1 MTLYELLSTCQTD
14 CKVKIIDDGREYII
28 YAKSVDALDETI
40 KYKMVES
47 WELMG
52 RQDMAVTLETDANKI
67 IMNGKGFTFGANNPV
82 EMTIQYTKTTT

>member
-14 CKVKIIDDGREYII
+14 CKVKIIDDDREYII

-52 RQDMAVTLETDANKI
+52 RQDMAVTLERI
-67 IMNGKGFTFGANNPV
+67 VSG
-82 EMTIQYTKTTT
+82 